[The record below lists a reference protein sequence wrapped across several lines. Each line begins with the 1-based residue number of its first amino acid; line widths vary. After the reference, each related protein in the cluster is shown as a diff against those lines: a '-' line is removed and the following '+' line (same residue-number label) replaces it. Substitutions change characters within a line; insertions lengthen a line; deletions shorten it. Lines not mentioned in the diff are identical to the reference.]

1 MKKIKY
7 LFLILVAM
15 CTATS
20 CSEDDLSP
28 DSIFDTT
35 APQRNEFDNWILTN
49 YTTPYNIDLKYR
61 FEDIESDMDYNVI
74 PADYN
79 KSIALA
85 QMVKYLWL
93 EVYAKLAAPGFLPTY
108 CPKIMHF
115 VGSPEYNAASGSI
128 VLGTAEGG
136 MKITLFNVNG
146 LECRK
151 SEYRCV
157 E

>member
-35 APQRNEFDNWILTN
+35 APQRNEFDKWILTN

-93 EVYAKLAAPGFLPTY
+93 
-108 CPKIMHF
+108 
-115 VGSPEYNAASGSI
+115 
-128 VLGTAEGG
+128 
-136 MKITLFNVNG
+136 
-146 LECRK
+146 
-151 SEYRCV
+151 
-157 E
+157 

>member
-35 APQRNEFDNWILTN
+35 APQRNEFDKWILTN

-61 FEDIESDMDYNVI
+61 FEDIES
-74 PADYN
+74 A
-79 KSIALA
+79 SSELCA
-85 QMVKYLWL
+85 MVRLK
-93 EVYAKLAAPGFLPTY
+93 KFLLCGLLYP
-108 CPKIMHF
+108 
-115 VGSPEYNAASGSI
+115 PE
-128 VLGTAEGG
+128 LP
-136 MKITLFNVNG
+136 
-146 LECRK
+146 
-151 SEYRCV
+151 
-157 E
+157 

>member
-93 EVYAKLAAPGFLPTY
+93 EVYAKLAAPEFLPTY
-108 CPKIMHF
+108 CPK
-115 VGSPEYNAASGSI
+115 SC
-128 VLGTAEGG
+128 
-136 MKITLFNVNG
+136 TL
-146 LECRK
+146 
-151 SEYRCV
+151 
-157 E
+157 